1 MNPDDIQL
9 TSIAK
14 SFEYEKLAREV
25 DTIDDIEDLK
35 KMLKSYIKLYLKQKE
50 TFTSIA
56 MMNPNLMLESHL

>member
-9 TSIAK
+9 ASVAK

-25 DTIDDIEDLK
+25 DTIDDIEDVK

-50 TFTSIA
+50 TFSSIA
-56 MMNPNLMLESHL
+56 MMNSEQ